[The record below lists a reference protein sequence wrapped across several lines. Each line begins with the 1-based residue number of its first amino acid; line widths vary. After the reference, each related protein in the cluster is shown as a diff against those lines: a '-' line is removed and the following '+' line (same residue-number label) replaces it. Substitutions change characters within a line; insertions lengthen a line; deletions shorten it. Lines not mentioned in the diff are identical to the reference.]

1 VSDPGRPP
9 RPRADAATSL
19 TAGID
24 FYRIFDAAPGAC
36 LILVP
41 NTPDFRI
48 VDANLAYLAATT
60 TTRAGLIGRRIF
72 DAFPRSPRASKITSS
87 RSLRAS
93 LETVLATRA
102 PHAMGIQQYEVRQ
115 ADGTFEERSWSLQNT
130 PILGHDGAVIHIIH
144 WAEDVTDLLQQTEGR
159 REAEREEARL
169 ELMEAAARAR
179 LHTAEARL
187 RRVLEQVPV
196 GMAVLLGPTHVFE
209 VANERYSELVGGR
222 PLIGRTIREAFPELA
237 GQGIYEMLDQ
247 TLASGTA
254 SYASERPV
262 RLERGAAGGAE
273 ELIFN
278 WIYEP
283 LLNDAGMTVGVA
295 VVATDVTELVRARE
309 NAARLA
315 SERDAERRQLQTVLE
330 QSPIGLVIADAP
342 SGRIRFMNA
351 KVLEILGHGFHSE
364 AVERYS
370 EDWRGFHPDGRPI
383 AAEEWPLARAVRQGE
398 TVTGEIARLTHR
410 SGELVEISSNA
421 APVRDASGAITGGV
435 LLFRDVTSER
445 RADLH
450 LRESERL
457 QTVGTL
463 AGGVAHE
470 VNNQMTIVLGFAEFV
485 LNDLGADHPQS
496 PDVRQVLQAASRAAV
511 ISQQLLAFSRRQ
523 LTQLRNV
530 DLAAIVTAL
539 APALRHLLGSDKTL
553 VVRVEP
559 GTHDVAA
566 DSRQVEQ
573 VLINLVANARDAVSP
588 GGTVTIVIE
597 AAASRGPSVPGG
609 TEWPDGPDAAITP
622 GQYVM
627 LAVEDDGHGMSP
639 DTLTHMFEPFY
650 TTKSVG
656 QGTGLGLSMVHGIV
670 KQHGG
675 HVWAE
680 SEPGHGAVVRV
691 CWPSPLDLATLPP
704 DELVPAQD
712 REPFAWR
719 ATVLFVEDEPLVRQL
734 AARALEADGLR
745 VMAAETGEDA
755 LGLVRAGLLPD
766 VVVTDVV
773 MPRMNGPELGNAIH
787 ALYPDLPILFV
798 SGYLGDDMIARRV
811 LPEGAAFLQK
821 PFAPEALVRAVDG
834 LLKRRV
840 PAAG

>member
-1 VSDPGRPP
+1 VSDPGRAP
-9 RPRADAATSL
+9 RPRADAAPSL

-24 FYRIFDAAPGAC
+24 FCRIFDTAPGAC
-36 LILVP
+36 LILLP
-41 NTPDFRI
+41 DTPDFRI
-48 VDANLAYLAATT
+48 VDVNLAYLAATT

-72 DAFPRSPRASKITSS
+72 DAVPRSPRASKITDA

-102 PHAMGIQQYEVRQ
+102 PHGMGIQQYEVRQ

-130 PILGHDGAVIHIIH
+130 PILGHDGAVTHIIH
-144 WAEDVTDLLQQTEGR
+144 WAEDVTALMQQTEGR
-159 REAEREEARL
+159 RDAEREEARL

-196 GMAVLLGPTHVFE
+196 GMAVLRGPTHVFE
-209 VANERYSELVGGR
+209 IANERYSELVGGR
-222 PLIGRTIREAFPELA
+222 PLIGRAIREAFPELA

-247 TLASGTA
+247 TLASGTP

-262 RLERGAAGGAE
+262 RLDRGAPGGAE
-273 ELIFN
+273 ALIFN

-295 VVATDVTELVRARE
+295 VVATDVTELVRSRE

-364 AVERYS
+364 VVERYS

-383 AAEEWPLARAVRQGE
+383 AAEEWPLARAVRHGE
-398 TVTGEIARLTHR
+398 TVTGEIARVTHR

-421 APVRDASGAITGGV
+421 APVRDASGVITGGV
-435 LLFRDVTSER
+435 LLFRDVTTER

-530 DLAAIVTAL
+530 DLAAVVSAL

-553 VVRVEP
+553 VVRVAP
-559 GTHDVAA
+559 GSHDVAA
-566 DSRQVEQ
+566 DSGQVEQ

-588 GGTVTIVIE
+588 GGTVTIAVE
-597 AAASRGPSVPGG
+597 AAANRGPSA
-609 TEWPDGPDAAITP
+609 PDGPDVEIAP
-622 GQYVM
+622 GRYVM

-639 DTLTHMFEPFY
+639 ETLTRMFEPFY

-675 HVWAE
+675 HVWAD
-680 SEPGHGAVVRV
+680 SEPGHGAVVRM
-691 CWPSPLDLATLPP
+691 CWPALIDPATVPP
-704 DELVPAQD
+704 AELVPAHD
-712 REPFAWR
+712 LERVACR
-719 ATVLFVEDEPLVRQL
+719 ATALVVEDEPLVRHL
-734 AARALEADGLR
+734 TARALEGDGFRVVTADS
-745 VMAAETGEDA
+745 GEDA
-755 LGLVRAGLLPD
+755 LGLVRAGLVPD

-773 MPRMNGPELGNAIH
+773 MPRMNGPELSVAIH
-787 ALYPDLPILFV
+787 ALHPGLPVLFM
-798 SGYLGDDMIARRV
+798 SGYLGDDMMARRV

-821 PFAPEALVRAVDG
+821 PFTPEELVQAVDR
-834 LLKRRV
+834 LLPQPA